1 MTIADLLGLSQ
12 AEPDGRAALSQP
24 FVPTAP
30 WLFGAPA
37 VLFGCSLRID
47 GHFRPSSLPIA
58 QAIDASVRAKLPRH
72 CIHLHAKPKWTIP
85 VEVWSLLDDRRPSSQ
100 NSRKRDFP
108 MVLLR
113 KLGFTPPIFHDL
125 IDLFYVVM
133 TSSKERFQSEKL
145 IAAISNIGRCGLRW
159 RRRRWNFRPN
169 LVTCATSKCCD
180 CILC

>member
-1 MTIADLLGLSQ
+1 MFVADGSQKFQLIRGITKSLAGQLTIVDLLGLSQ
-12 AEPDGRAALSQP
+12 AEPDGRAGLPQP

-85 VEVWSLLDDRRPSSQ
+85 VEDWSLLDDRRPSSQ

-113 KLGFTPPIFHDL
+113 KLGFTPPH
-125 IDLFYVVM
+125 
-133 TSSKERFQSEKL
+133 
-145 IAAISNIGRCGLRW
+145 IS
-159 RRRRWNFRPN
+159 
-169 LVTCATSKCCD
+169 
-180 CILC
+180 